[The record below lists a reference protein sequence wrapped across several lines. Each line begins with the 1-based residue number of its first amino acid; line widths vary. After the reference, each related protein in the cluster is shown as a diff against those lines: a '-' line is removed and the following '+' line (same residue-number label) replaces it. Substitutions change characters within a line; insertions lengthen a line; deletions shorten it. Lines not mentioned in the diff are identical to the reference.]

1 MHYNKTQRFFFHGSC
16 NVIHDT
22 MNVHTMY
29 MCIFN
34 WNVVCA
40 CTPWLS
46 YINTSTL
53 YLSLIALHSPISVIL
68 SYSVWIDLAKML
80 FIFSKPY
87 KKYCFNVCFMMMLC
101 IVWTIFLWTYPL
113 LLQSWSL
120 AWWRSMEDHFSCNA
134 IRTGV
139 QSVQVYYHM

>member
-1 MHYNKTQRFFFHGSC
+1 MILWMYIQCTCAFLP
-16 NVIHDT
+16 VIK
-22 MNVHTMY
+22 MLCVH
-29 MCIFN
+29 
-34 WNVVCA
+34 VH
-40 CTPWLS
+40 LS
-46 YINTSTL
+46 HINTSTL

-68 SYSVWIDLAKML
+68 SYSVWILPKC
-80 FIFSKPY
+80 FSFLVSLTKSIVLLY
-87 KKYCFNVCFMMMLC
+87 ALWWCFVLYGLP
-101 IVWTIFLWTYPL
+101 TIFLWTYPL